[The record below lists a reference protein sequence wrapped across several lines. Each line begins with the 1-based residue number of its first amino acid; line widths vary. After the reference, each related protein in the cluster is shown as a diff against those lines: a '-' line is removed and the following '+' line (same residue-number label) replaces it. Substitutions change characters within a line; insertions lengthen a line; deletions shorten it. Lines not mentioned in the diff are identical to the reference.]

1 MVGATSSDCMGIP
14 KLTTGIPGFDILTHG
29 GIPEGRA
36 TLVAGRSGTG
46 KTIFALQLGAHPARA
61 HVPPLLV
68 GVEESG
74 EDLLV
79 TGDGLGLELSTLREE
94 GKLFMAEVTRPMG
107 GPDVVSGDYD
117 LYGLIHRL
125 EAAVKERK
133 VKAIIIDS

>member
-1 MVGATSSDCMGIP
+1 MAIP

-46 KTIFALQLGAHPARA
+46 KTIFALQLAAHLAR
-61 HVPPLLV
+61 HDVPPLLV

-79 TGDGLGLELSTLREE
+79 TGDGLWLDPEDR
-94 GKLFMAEVTRPMG
+94 VR
-107 GPDVVSGDYD
+107 
-117 LYGLIHRL
+117 IW
-125 EAAVKERK
+125 
-133 VKAIIIDS
+133 